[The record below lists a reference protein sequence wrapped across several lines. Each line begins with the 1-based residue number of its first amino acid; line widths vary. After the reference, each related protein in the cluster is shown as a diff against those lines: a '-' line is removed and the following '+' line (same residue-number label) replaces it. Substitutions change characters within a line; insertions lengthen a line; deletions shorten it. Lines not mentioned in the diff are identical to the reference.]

1 MDNAGI
7 AVSKDGIGGAVLLEP
22 YVAWLKTIRRV
33 QQEKPEWQAIK
44 LISFG
49 MAGWDEIFM
58 NKLVEVG
65 GWDLLDGIALHP
77 GRGNYTPDYP
87 VVTPWKNIRNR
98 LKDILIGIITLPF
111 DWQMIL

>member
-65 GWDLLDGIALHP
+65 TCWMALHC
-77 GRGNYTPDYP
+77 
-87 VVTPWKNIRNR
+87 IRVEEI
-98 LKDILIGIITLPF
+98 ILLIIL
-111 DWQMIL
+111 